1 MSMTE
6 QVLIDNN
13 GKAIAVQIPISQY
26 KKIKERLEELD
37 DIKAFDKAM
46 SKKLV
51 FTDFKDAVKKIKSS
65 RKSK

>member
-1 MSMTE
+1 MSIAE
-6 QVLIDNN
+6 QVLIDNKGN
-13 GKAIAVQIPISQY
+13 AIAVQIPINQY

-46 SKKLV
+46 NKKLV
-51 FTDFKDAVKKIKSS
+51 FTDFKEAVKKIKSS

>member
-1 MSMTE
+1 MSIAE
-6 QVLIDNN
+6 QVLIDKN
-13 GKAIAVQIPISQY
+13 GNAIAVQIPINQY

-46 SKKLV
+46 SKKLA
-51 FTDFKDAVKKIKSS
+51 FTDFKEAVRKIKSG

>member
-1 MSMTE
+1 MTE